1 MNNLKRICILSMLLA
16 IAIVLN
22 ILESFIPMF
31 IPGVRLGLA
40 NVIILIMLYEFKAY
54 EAFIVDLLRI
64 LIVALCRGTLLT
76 PTFFMA
82 FSGGMVSYF
91 MMLLF
96 SKLKFFSPI
105 GVSVLGAVSHATGQ
119 ILIAIVLLKTNAVL
133 YYLPWIALLSI
144 ATGILSGFLVKVYLK
159 RSITHRFI

>member
-1 MNNLKRICILSMLLA
+1 MMLA

-40 NVIILIMLYEFKAY
+40 NIIVLIMLYEFKAY

-82 FSGGMVSYF
+82 LSGGMLSYF
-91 MMLLF
+91 VMLLF

-119 ILIAIVLLKTNAVL
+119 ILIAILLLKTNAVL
-133 YYLPWIALLSI
+133 YYLPWIAILSVL
-144 ATGILSGFLVKVYLK
+144 TGMLSGFLVKVYLK
-159 RSITHRFI
+159 RSITHRFL